1 MQNLVCRIITC
12 TVTSFSW
19 TMMSCKWSVIL
30 SLGSDTLK
38 NLNSKFSPRPTLR
51 EISTC
56 PAMVKLSSTM
66 KGMRWTWWDFETTW
80 HVGSQPCTA
89 LGGCWLAGGRWCHAS
104 SSFPPPGWMS
114 FSVLMRCRWKHLDS
128 RFLPLLA
135 PGVADP
141 EKQDSQNCHIL
152 LENHNHRNC

>member
-38 NLNSKFSPRPTLR
+38 NLNSKFSPEPTLR

-66 KGMRWTWWDFETTW
+66 KGMRWTWWGFEKTW
-80 HVGSQPCTA
+80 HCGEPTLYCS
-89 LGGCWLAGGRWCHAS
+89 
-104 SSFPPPGWMS
+104 GWMLVGRRTLMS
-114 FSVLMRCRWKHLDS
+114 RIFIFSATWVSLSVLMRCRWKDLDPC
-128 RFLPLLA
+128 FLPLLA
-135 PGVADP
+135 AGVADP
-141 EKQDSQNCHIL
+141 GK
-152 LENHNHRNC
+152 LESAFA

>member
-1 MQNLVCRIITC
+1 MLNLVCRIITC

-38 NLNSKFSPRPTLR
+38 NLNSKFSPELTLR

-66 KGMRWTWWDFETTW
+66 KGMRWTWWGF
-80 HVGSQPCTA
+80 
-89 LGGCWLAGGRWCHAS
+89 
-104 SSFPPPGWMS
+104 
-114 FSVLMRCRWKHLDS
+114 
-128 RFLPLLA
+128 
-135 PGVADP
+135 
-141 EKQDSQNCHIL
+141 
-152 LENHNHRNC
+152 